1 MELESKKTIKIFS
14 LSSFFN
20 DLGSEM
26 AYPILPLFMKEVL
39 KANMSAIGIVD
50 GLADTIV
57 SISQAFSGFI
67 SDRLKK
73 RKIFI
78 WIGYIISG
86 ISRFGYALSRN
97 WPTLALFRA
106 LNNVGKIREAPRDAM
121 IADYSYNN
129 NRANNFGILRMMDN
143 LGAVLGIVI
152 CILLFKYLGYR
163 KIFLMAAI
171 PSLLSAFLVLF
182 FIKEKSHLYSQDNKN
197 FQLGNLSKLYKKF
210 LLISIIFALGSFSY
224 SFLLI
229 FAKEIGFQE
238 AFVPVLYLL
247 FIGTTSLSSVPFGK
261 LADKIG
267 RKKVLMISYFLWALV
282 CFIFI
287 SIKNYW
293 VLIIAFLLYG
303 LQQGSLEPAQRAFV
317 SEISPSAYRASGLG
331 IYKMSVGLCALPSS
345 FIAGLLW
352 DKYNK
357 FIPFYWGLILTVM
370 AIILL
375 FFTKETI
382 TNFNH

>member
-1 MELESKKTIKIFS
+1 MELEFKKTIKIFS